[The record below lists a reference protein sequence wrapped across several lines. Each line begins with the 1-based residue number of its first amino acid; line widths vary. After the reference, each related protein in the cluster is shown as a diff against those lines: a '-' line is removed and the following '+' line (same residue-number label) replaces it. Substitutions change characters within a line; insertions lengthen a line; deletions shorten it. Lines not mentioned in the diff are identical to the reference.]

1 MRSLGNFGMALI
13 ALGAGL
19 VVLFLFF
26 AMLGAFSPTETIVVS
41 IIAAVL
47 AAIFA
52 VHMYRV
58 RHALTSRGGTDL
70 HRTLNTLRERR
81 GF

>member
-1 MRSLGNFGMALI
+1 MRSLGALGMALI

-26 AMLGAFSPTETIVVS
+26 VVMGAFSPTETIVAS
-41 IIAAVL
+41 IIAVVL
-47 AAIFA
+47 AVAFAI
-52 VHMYRV
+52 HLYRV
-58 RHALTSRGGTDL
+58 RHALTKEGGTDL
-70 HRTLNTLRERR
+70 HRQLNTLRERR